1 MRQAKYYIFLIVLFC
16 GFFYGCFDDPK
27 VEPGI
32 QNAKIPQLGTT
43 VKIERTASSITLT
56 ASVEKANGAAVEE
69 RGLCWSKKN
78 NPTVRPDSAKSFG
91 KGLGEFSGTI
101 ENLSNNTAYYIRPY
115 AKNLKGIAYGE
126 ESKVS
131 TNTGLGSVRTFVI
144 IDSVRAKTA
153 LSGGK
158 IELHGEG
165 TVFARGVYYST
176 SSLMLPK
183 DSVLS
188 TMDTDSFICRISGLR
203 ASTKYYVQAFVRNRF
218 GYYVVSGPLRTFVT
232 GDGLPTVSPVTI
244 LKRGYT
250 TATFSA
256 IVVKEGDAPVIQ
268 RGFCWSTKKNPTI
281 ENATYDDKCGVGSG
295 TFKVECENLI
305 SRQKYYVRAFARNK
319 EFGISYSEQDSF
331 ITKSNIPTVTTAEL
345 KNILKGAV
353 TVGGK
358 VEESGQSA
366 VKACGICWSAT
377 ATNPTL
383 TNAEVLEIEPNAEG
397 VFSSQIA
404 GLKGGAT
411 YYFRAYA
418 TNNEGTSYGEIKMKT
433 MPHVFKGNLKT
444 FQGAP
449 RIQNSPAY
457 FSIRDWGYILGGDIG
472 PQYTAELHYYNATT
486 DEWRAML
493 PHPEGPV
500 KWQTAVVH
508 DRSAFIFGGMA
519 ADRKA
524 RNDFYQYNSWSN
536 TWYDR
541 STAIRPDSSY
551 LSVGFALNDS
561 ICYVG
566 GRKDTV
572 KNEVWMYEISA
583 NTWKRQPD
591 FPVQQYGGI
600 AVTIGNTAYVGLGK
614 NGSGVFNKGLWK
626 TTNAALWTR
635 ETICTIPTE
644 GILAGVAHHNRIYMI
659 DEAYYIIEYN
669 PSTMTWTKKSQLPP
683 QARGIHCMFVMN
695 DLIYI
700 GLSPTSTT
708 MISYDPTWD
717 N

>member
-1 MRQAKYYIFLIVLFC
+1 M
-16 GFFYGCFDDPK
+16 
-27 VEPGI
+27 
-32 QNAKIPQLGTT
+32 
-43 VKIERTASSITLT
+43 
-56 ASVEKANGAAVEE
+56 
-69 RGLCWSKKN
+69 
-78 NPTVRPDSAKSFG
+78 
-91 KGLGEFSGTI
+91 
-101 ENLSNNTAYYIRPY
+101 
-115 AKNLKGIAYGE
+115 
-126 ESKVS
+126 
-131 TNTGLGSVRTFVI
+131 
-144 IDSVRAKTA
+144 
-153 LSGGK
+153 
-158 IELHGEG
+158 
-165 TVFARGVYYST
+165 
-176 SSLMLPK
+176 
-183 DSVLS
+183 
-188 TMDTDSFICRISGLR
+188 
-203 ASTKYYVQAFVRNRF
+203 
-218 GYYVVSGPLRTFVT
+218 PL
-232 GDGLPTVSPVTI
+232 
-244 LKRGYT
+244 
-250 TATFSA
+250 
-256 IVVKEGDAPVIQ
+256 
-268 RGFCWSTKKNPTI
+268 
-281 ENATYDDKCGVGSG
+281 
-295 TFKVECENLI
+295 
-305 SRQKYYVRAFARNK
+305 
-319 EFGISYSEQDSF
+319 
-331 ITKSNIPTVTTAEL
+331 
-345 KNILKGAV
+345 
-353 TVGGK
+353 
-358 VEESGQSA
+358 
-366 VKACGICWSAT
+366 
-377 ATNPTL
+377 
-383 TNAEVLEIEPNAEG
+383 
-397 VFSSQIA
+397 
-404 GLKGGAT
+404 
-411 YYFRAYA
+411 
-418 TNNEGTSYGEIKMKT
+418 
-433 MPHVFKGNLKT
+433 VFKGNLKT

-572 KNEVWMYEISA
+572 KNEVWMYEVSA

-626 TTNAALWTR
+626 TTNAALWIR
-635 ETICTIPTE
+635 ETTCTISTN
-644 GILAGVAHHNRIYMI
+644 GILAGVAHHNRIYMV